1 MSVELDF
8 RAVFESAPGLYL
20 VLDPD
25 LSIVA
30 VTDAYAAATMTER
43 QHILGKSIFEVFP
56 DNPDDPTAEGVRN
69 LRVSLERV
77 LHDQVTDAMPI
88 QRYDIRRPDGTF
100 EQRFWSPTNS
110 PVLGTD
116 GELRYVIHRVED
128 VTDFIRLEAS
138 DAAKQQETAALRAS
152 RQEMEQE
159 VFARAHE
166 VAETSRQLKEANA
179 ELAQL
184 YARAKELDELKSQ
197 FVANI
202 SHELRTP
209 LMLISAQT
217 QKSLD
222 RCAPGDRDGLELILR
237 NARILR
243 RQIDDLLD
251 ASKLETDAIRPDYAW
266 IDVTEQVRVGSAF
279 FESMAVDRGI
289 RLAVDAPQPVPA
301 ALDPDHLQRILL
313 NLLSNAFKFVTEGGV
328 IRCTVRPAEEDVVI
342 EIADSGPGIPASH
355 RTAVFERFR
364 QVDGGATR
372 SVGGTGLGL
381 SIVRDLVRLH
391 RGDITIGDAPEGGAV
406 IVIELPRAAP
416 PGTPVRRSDTEPT
429 PIRTSNAA
437 DAVIAE
443 LTPERGDRTTVVD
456 TGSDESEPK
465 PSVIVVEDN
474 ADLNALIREALSDS
488 YRVVTAD
495 NGGTGLRLA
504 RTHQPDLILCDIMM
518 PGMSGDELLREV
530 RNDHE
535 LRNTPVFIVSA
546 RADEQSRL
554 DLLRAGAND
563 YLRKP
568 FELAELRARVD
579 HLVNLR
585 LAETRLRALRVI
597 NERDRIAHELHRT
610 VIDQLFGIGMR
621 LSGIRPL
628 ARVPAVAARIDAA
641 VQELDA
647 VIHHIR
653 HTVTGLASEV
663 ENETPFRTQI
673 MEFTSEAAE
682 ALGAQSQV
690 CFEGPVNDLDPALA
704 SAALE
709 AVERVLRTLSQR
721 AVAEDIRVNVT
732 LDDRQLAI
740 DTHEITWAPTN
751 LAIADDAPGPLP
763 ETLVS
768 YGATLTVTTPAPTET
783 TWTLAV
789 PRTEQ
794 ALSE

>member
-1 MSVELDF
+1 MSVEIDF

-20 VLDPD
+20 VLDAD
-25 LSIVA
+25 LCIVA
-30 VTDAYAAATMTER
+30 VTDAYVAATMTER
-43 QHILGKSIFEVFP
+43 QDILGKSIFEAFP

-77 LHDQVTDAMPI
+77 LRDRITDAMPV
-88 QRYDIRRPDGTF
+88 QRYDIRKPDGAF
-100 EQRFWSPTNS
+100 EPRFWSPTNS
-110 PVLGTD
+110 PVLGTA

-138 DAAKQQETAALRAS
+138 DAAKQEETAALRAS
-152 RQEMEQE
+152 SREMEQE
-159 VFARAHE
+159 VFARARE
-166 VAETSRQLKEANA
+166 VAETSRQLKEANV

-209 LMLISAQT
+209 LMLILAPT
-217 QKSLD
+217 QKLLD
-222 RCAPGDRDGLELILR
+222 RCGPADRDELELILR
-237 NARILR
+237 NARILQ

-251 ASKLETDAIRPDYAW
+251 ASKLESGAIRPDYAW
-266 IDVTEQVRVGSAF
+266 IDVTEQVRLGSAF

-301 ALDPDHLQRILL
+301 ALDPEHLQRILL
-313 NLLSNAFKFVTEGGV
+313 NLLSNAFKFVPEGGM
-328 IRCTVRPAEEDVVI
+328 IRCTVRPAGDDVVI

-364 QVDGGATR
+364 QVDGAATR
-372 SVGGTGLGL
+372 AVGGTGLGL
-381 SIVRDLVRLH
+381 SIVRDLVRLQH
-391 RGDITIGDAPEGGAV
+391 GDITITDAPEGGTM

-416 PGTPVRRSDTEPT
+416 PGTPVRHSATEPT
-429 PIRTSNAA
+429 PIRAGNAA
-437 DAVIAE
+437 DALIAE
-443 LTPERGDRTTVVD
+443 LTPESGDRTTHPD

-474 ADLNALIREALSDS
+474 ADLNALMREALSES
-488 YRVVTAD
+488 YRVTAAD
-495 NGGTGLRLA
+495 NGGMGLLLA
-504 RTHQPDLILCDIMM
+504 RAHRPDLILCDLMM
-518 PGMSGDELLREV
+518 PGMSGDELLHEIRT
-530 RNDHE
+530 DHE
-535 LRNTPVFIVSA
+535 LRNTPVLIVSA
-546 RADEQSRL
+546 RADERSRL

-563 YLRKP
+563 FLRKP
-568 FELAELRARVD
+568 FEVAELRARVD
-579 HLVNLR
+579 NLVNLR
-585 LAETRLRALRVI
+585 LAETQLRALRII

-628 ARVPAVAARIDAA
+628 ARAPAVATRIDDA

-647 VIHHIR
+647 VIDHIR
-653 HTVTGLASEV
+653 DTVAELASEV
-663 ENETPFRTQI
+663 EKETPFRTEI
-673 MEFTSEAAE
+673 MELASEAAE

-690 CFEGPVNDLDPALA
+690 GFTGPVNDLDPALT

-709 AVERVLRTLSQR
+709 VVARVLRTMRQR
-721 AVAEDIRVNVT
+721 AVAEDIRVNVI

-740 DTHEITWAPTN
+740 VMHEITWTPTD
-751 LAIADDAPGPLP
+751 LALSNHEPEPLS
-763 ETLVS
+763 ETLVG
-768 YGATLTVTTPAPTET
+768 YGANLTVTTPIPTET
-783 TWTLAV
+783 AWSLTI
-789 PRTEQ
+789 PRADQ

>member
-1 MSVELDF
+1 MSVAIDF

-20 VLDPD
+20 VLDTD
-25 LSIVA
+25 LCIVA

-43 QHILGKSIFEVFP
+43 QHILGKNIFKAFP
-56 DNPDDPTAEGVRN
+56 DNPDDPTAEGARN
-69 LRVSLERV
+69 LRASLERV
-77 LHDQVTDAMPI
+77 LRDQVTDAMPV
-88 QRYDIRRPDGTF
+88 QRYDVRRPDGAF

-128 VTDFIRLEAS
+128 VTDFIRLQAS

-159 VFARAHE
+159 VFARARE

-209 LMLISAQT
+209 LMLILGPT
-217 QKSLD
+217 QKLLD
-222 RCAPGDRDGLELILR
+222 RCAPADRDELELILR
-237 NARILR
+237 NARTLR

-251 ASKLETDAIRPDYAW
+251 ASKLETGAVRPDYAW
-266 IDVTEQVRVGSAF
+266 IDVTEQVRLGSAF

-301 ALDPDHLQRILL
+301 ALDPEHLQRILL

-328 IRCTVRPAEEDVVI
+328 IRCTVRPAEDDVVI

-381 SIVRDLVRLH
+381 SIVHDLVRLH
-391 RGDITIGDAPEGGAV
+391 RGDITITDAPEGGAM

-416 PGTPVRRSDTEPT
+416 PGTPVRRSASEPT
-429 PIRTSNAA
+429 IRASNAA
-437 DAVIAE
+437 DSVIAE
-443 LTPERGDRTTVVD
+443 LTPEGGDRTTIAD
-456 TGSDESEPK
+456 IGSGESEPR

-474 ADLNALIREALSDS
+474 ADLNALIREALAES
-488 YRVVTAD
+488 YRVITAD
-495 NGGTGLRLA
+495 NGGMGLRLA
-504 RTHQPDLILCDIMM
+504 RAHRPDLILCDIMM
-518 PGMSGDELLREV
+518 PGMSGDELLREI
-530 RNDHE
+530 RADHE
-535 LRNTPVFIVSA
+535 LRNTPVLIVSA

-554 DLLRAGAND
+554 ALLRAGAND

-568 FELAELRARVD
+568 FEVAELQARVD

-585 LAETRLRALRVI
+585 LAETRLRALRII
-597 NERDRIAHELHRT
+597 NERERIAHELHRT

-621 LSGIRPL
+621 LTGVRPL
-628 ARVPAVAARIDAA
+628 ARVPSVAARIDGA
-641 VQELDA
+641 VHELDD

-653 HTVTGLASEV
+653 NTVTGLASEV
-663 ENETPFRTQI
+663 ENETPFRTQL
-673 MEFTSEAAE
+673 MEVTSEAAE
-682 ALGAQSQV
+682 ALDAQSQV
-690 CFEGPVNDLDPALA
+690 CFEGPVNDLDPVLA

-709 AVERVLRTLSQR
+709 AVERVLGTVRQR
-721 AVAEDIRVNVT
+721 SVAEDIRVNVV
-732 LDDRQLAI
+732 LDDRELAI
-740 DTHEITWAPTN
+740 VIHEIVRTPADLTVSKHAPE
-751 LAIADDAPGPLP
+751 LS
-763 ETLVS
+763 ETLVG

-783 TWTLAV
+783 AWYLTV

-794 ALSE
+794 MLTE

>member
-1 MSVELDF
+1 MSVAIDF

-20 VLDPD
+20 VLDAD
-25 LSIVA
+25 LCIVA

-43 QHILGKSIFEVFP
+43 QHILGKSIFEAFP
-56 DNPDDPTAEGVRN
+56 DNPDDPSTEGVRN

-77 LHDQVTDAMPI
+77 LRDQVTDVMPV
-88 QRYDIRRPDGTF
+88 QRYDIRRPDGAF

-138 DAAKQQETAALRAS
+138 DAAKKQETAALRAS

-159 VFARAHE
+159 VFARARE

-209 LMLISAQT
+209 LMLILAPAQ
-217 QKSLD
+217 KLLD
-222 RCAPGDRDGLELILR
+222 RCAPADRAELELILR
-237 NARILR
+237 NARTLR

-251 ASKLETDAIRPDYAW
+251 ASKLESGAIRPDYAW
-266 IDVTEQVRVGSAF
+266 IDVTEQVRLGSAF

-289 RLAVDAPQPVPA
+289 RLAVDAPQRVPA
-301 ALDPDHLQRILL
+301 ALDPEHLQRILL

-328 IRCTVRPAEEDVVI
+328 IRCTVRPAEDDVVI

-381 SIVRDLVRLH
+381 SIVHDLVRLH
-391 RGDITIGDAPEGGAV
+391 RGDITITDAPEGGAM

-416 PGTPVRRSDTEPT
+416 PGTPVRRSATEPT
-429 PIRTSNAA
+429 PIRASSAA
-437 DAVIAE
+437 DAMIADPTSE
-443 LTPERGDRTTVVD
+443 GVDRTTLAE
-456 TGSDESEPK
+456 TGSDGSEPK

-474 ADLNALIREALSDS
+474 ADLSALIREALAES

-495 NGGTGLRLA
+495 DGGTGLRLA
-504 RTHQPDLILCDIMM
+504 RAHRPDLILCDIMM
-518 PGMSGDELLREV
+518 PGMSGDELLREI
-530 RNDHE
+530 RTDHE
-535 LRNTPVFIVSA
+535 LRSTPVLIVSA

-568 FELAELRARVD
+568 FEVAELRARVD

-585 LAETRLRALRVI
+585 LAETRLRALRII
-597 NERDRIAHELHRT
+597 NERERIAHELHRT

-621 LSGIRPL
+621 LSGVRPL
-628 ARVPAVAARIDAA
+628 ARAPAVAARIDGA
-641 VQELDA
+641 VHELDD

-653 HTVTGLASEV
+653 NTVTGLASEV

-673 MEFTSEAAE
+673 MELASEAAE

-690 CFEGPVNDLDPALA
+690 CFEGPVNDLDPILA

-709 AVERVLRTLSQR
+709 AVERVLGTVRQRT
-721 AVAEDIRVNVT
+721 VAEDIRVNVVV
-732 LDDRQLAI
+732 DDRELDI
-740 DTHEITWAPTN
+740 VTHEITRTPTDLTVSKHAPE
-751 LAIADDAPGPLP
+751 LP
-763 ETLVS
+763 EALVG
-768 YGATLTVTTPAPTET
+768 YGATLTVTMPAPTET
-783 TWTLAV
+783 AWSLTV

-794 ALSE
+794 MLTE